1 MAIVDFW
8 ECATAYLG
16 KSAPK
21 REDIEAEIMEIIE
34 RENDTLNL
42 LQGALDVMNNSG
54 FQAEITSILD
64 TDEPSAIVSQRR
76 RERGRESWYRDDEEQ
91 LQRNHDRSTLLDYSE
106 IRQMTSRY
114 IGYMSNDELMS
125 MLPAEWNDWIIGARQ
140 ALIDQRDIALY
151 GAQYNAVAQAG
162 KSLKRFVRQNEREHY
177 IIRGQEDEYEKM
189 KQRELAKTNVKRNT
203 KQGTRKFL
211 NSLKQVIKEVRHG
224 KEFSSSYYSYNQ

>member
-1 MAIVDFW
+1 MNQ
-8 ECATAYLG
+8 
-16 KSAPK
+16 APSLAK
-21 REDIEAEIMEIIE
+21 ED
-34 RENDTLNL
+34 
-42 LQGALDVMNNSG
+42 
-54 FQAEITSILD
+54 
-64 TDEPSAIVSQRR
+64 
-76 RERGRESWYRDDEEQ
+76 ERGRESWYRDDEEQ

-189 KQRELAKTNVKRNT
+189 KQRELAKTNVKEKYKNKGLT
-203 KQGTRKFL
+203 S
-211 NSLKQVIKEVRHG
+211 SLTA
-224 KEFSSSYYSYNQ
+224 

>member
-1 MAIVDFW
+1 MH
-8 ECATAYLG
+8 L
-16 KSAPK
+16 K
-21 REDIEAEIMEIIE
+21 EDIEAEIMEIIE

-76 RERGRESWYRDDEEQ
+76 ERGRESWYRDDEEQ

-125 MLPAEWNDWIIGARQ
+125 MLPVEWNDWIIGARQ

-162 KSLKRFVRQNEREHY
+162 KSLKRFVRQNERTLHY
-177 IIRGQEDEYEKM
+177 SWSR
-189 KQRELAKTNVKRNT
+189 R
-203 KQGTRKFL
+203 
-211 NSLKQVIKEVRHG
+211 
-224 KEFSSSYYSYNQ
+224 